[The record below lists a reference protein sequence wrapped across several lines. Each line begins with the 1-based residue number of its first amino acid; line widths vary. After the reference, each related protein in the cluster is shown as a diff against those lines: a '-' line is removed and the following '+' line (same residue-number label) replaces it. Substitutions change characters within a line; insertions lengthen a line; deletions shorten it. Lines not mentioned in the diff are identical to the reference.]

1 MGKHLYTHFVQF
13 SSVRTLPEAEK
24 QQHVGAVVTQP
35 TGSLKHRGVARIR
48 ALVGYRHNCNLQL
61 TVPAVQGDTVVRTF
75 PGAER
80 QGRVVQ
86 DRRTACQHTLCPG
99 SRLQLST
106 WFTQCKAVV
115 LLPKPTRPYSNVHTH
130 GVLHFFDHYVR
141 MLTLMKYTRFTSCN
155 VRSERVAKQFVFLF
169 SLLNY

>member
-80 QGRVVQ
+80 QGRVARPAHGLPAYPLPWIASTAVDLVYTVQ
-86 DRRTACQHTLCPG
+86 GRGAAAKAHQTLFECTHT
-99 SRLQLST
+99 
-106 WFTQCKAVV
+106 W
-115 LLPKPTRPYSNVHTH
+115 
-130 GVLHFFDHYVR
+130 
-141 MLTLMKYTRFTSCN
+141 
-155 VRSERVAKQFVFLF
+155 RSSFL
-169 SLLNY
+169 